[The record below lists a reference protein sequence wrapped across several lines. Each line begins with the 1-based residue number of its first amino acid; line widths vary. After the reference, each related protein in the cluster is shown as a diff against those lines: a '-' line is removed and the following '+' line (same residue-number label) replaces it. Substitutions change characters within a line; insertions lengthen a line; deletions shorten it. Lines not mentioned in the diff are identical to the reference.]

1 MFVLVNPQISTRTSA
16 ILALGALEYRDA
28 WLAVSPGPGPVVSS
42 FPLAGVEVVL
52 GSQVVDQPSSSQAPV
67 LAQLTLVRL
76 HDLLVGSAF
85 VLDVRRLV
93 GPGGGAGVAGVLL
106 HVGQLVG
113 EVLPGGAVG

>member
-1 MFVLVNPQISTRTSA
+1 MFVLVNPQIRTRTSA
-16 ILALGALEYRDA
+16 ILALGALEHRDA

-106 HVGQLVG
+106 HVG
-113 EVLPGGAVG
+113 